1 MSSRFSIITLAAIL
15 AITTAC
21 TNKKVTN
28 PLAKVDSKQPDVVL
42 FNRGMDAMKHNHFD
56 VARLDMQTLINT
68 YPDSEYIAR
77 AKLALADSWYAEGG
91 TAGLAQ
97 AEQEYTDF
105 KTFFPNMPE
114 AAEAQLKIA
123 NIHFSQMEKPD
134 RDFTHAVRAEQE
146 YRAVIMQYPDNAKM
160 VAEARTKLLQVQEII
175 AEREYRVGKF
185 YYYRGSYLPAVARLE
200 SLVNRY
206 PLYSKADEALYLIG
220 QSYESQ
226 IAAVRHMGTTERQQM
241 EHAHKIDEAQ
251 LKKDELNREQYI
263 SNQLVPKAADAYSKI
278 LTRYPVMSRSDD
290 AKARLLA
297 LHEAVP
303 RPTKAALAQNK
314 AEEDARKQQSM
325 MSSVM
330 GAFSKRPDVS
340 PATTVGDPTL
350 QDQEP
355 ISASGLVQEAIR
367 ASAGGKSADNALKG
381 AITGT
386 DAPGENQAAP
396 RSDDP
401 SSQTTAKPDANS
413 PTSAATAEQTTGA
426 QDSQAAPDPN
436 ELKTI
441 GSEGATDAANAAPDP
456 NELKPN
462 VAPDAPAPAPTQV
475 NDVGK
480 NASDPNAQAGAGANA
495 ASGQELADDQM
506 ISSSKHKKKKGL
518 GKIIPGGK

>member
-1 MSSRFSIITLAAIL
+1 
-15 AITTAC
+15 
-21 TNKKVTN
+21 
-28 PLAKVDSKQPDVVL
+28 
-42 FNRGMDAMKHNHFD
+42 
-56 VARLDMQTLINT
+56 
-68 YPDSEYIAR
+68 
-77 AKLALADSWYAEGG
+77 
-91 TAGLAQ
+91 
-97 AEQEYTDF
+97 
-105 KTFFPNMPE
+105 
-114 AAEAQLKIA
+114 
-123 NIHFSQMEKPD
+123 MEKPD

-160 VAEARTKLLQVQEII
+160 VAEARTKLLQVQEVI
-175 AEREYRVGKF
+175 AEREYRVGRF
-185 YYYRGSYLPAVARLE
+185 YYLRGSYLPAVARLE

-241 EHAHKIDEAQ
+241 DRTHKVDEAQ

-278 LTRYPVMSRSDD
+278 LTRYPVMDRSDD

-297 LHEAVP
+297 LHEPVP
-303 RPTKAALAQNK
+303 HPTKAALAQNK
-314 AEEDARKQQSM
+314 AEEDARKQQTM

-350 QDQEP
+350 QDQAP

-367 ASAGGKSADNALKG
+367 ASAGGKSADTGLKA

-401 SSQTTAKPDANS
+401 STPTPANADKAAEA
-413 PTSAATAEQTTGA
+413 PTPGGEPNAAA

-436 ELKTI
+436 DLKTI
-441 GSEGATDAANAAPDP
+441 GSDPAGDASAAPDP

-462 VAPDAPAPAPTQV
+462 VAPDAPAPAPAQV
-475 NDVGK
+475 NEV
-480 NASDPNAQAGAGANA
+480 SDPKAQPAANANA

>member
-1 MSSRFSIITLAAIL
+1 MSLRITVIVLAATLAL
-15 AITTAC
+15 TTAC

-160 VAEARTKLLQVQEII
+160 VAEARKKLLEVQEVI
-175 AEREYRVGKF
+175 AEREYRVGRF
-185 YYYRGSYLPAVARLE
+185 YYLRGSYLPAVARLE

-220 QSYESQ
+220 QSYEGQ
-226 IAAVRHMGTTERQQM
+226 MAMVRHMGTSEHEQM
-241 EHAHKIDEAQ
+241 EKVHKVDEAQ
-251 LKKDELNREQYI
+251 LKKDELSREQYI

-278 LTRYPVMSRSDD
+278 LTRYPVMNRSDD

-297 LHEAVP
+297 LHEPVP

-314 AEEDARKQQSM
+314 AEEDARKQESM

-330 GAFSKRPDVS
+330 GAFSKRPNVS
-340 PATTVGDPTL
+340 PATTVGNPTL

-355 ISASGLVQEAIR
+355 ISASGLVQEAVK
-367 ASAGGKSADNALKG
+367 ASAGGKSADTALKG
-381 AITGT
+381 TITGT

-401 SSQTTAKPDANS
+401 NPQTPASTDKNSQAPASGGEQNTA
-413 PTSAATAEQTTGA
+413 A

-436 ELKTI
+436 DLKPI
-441 GSEGATDAANAAPDP
+441 GSGRATDAAPDP

-462 VAPDAPAPAPTQV
+462 VAPDTPAPAPSQV
-475 NDVGK
+475 NEVGQ
-480 NASDPNAQAGAGANA
+480 NANDPNAQAGAKAD

>member
-1 MSSRFSIITLAAIL
+1 MSLRITVMVLAATLAL
-15 AITTAC
+15 TTAC

-160 VAEARTKLLQVQEII
+160 VAEARKKLLEVQEVI
-175 AEREYRVGKF
+175 AEREYRVGRF
-185 YYYRGSYLPAVARLE
+185 YYLRGSYLPAVARLE

-220 QSYESQ
+220 QSYEGQ
-226 IAAVRHMGTTERQQM
+226 MAMVRHMGTSEREQM
-241 EHAHKIDEAQ
+241 EHAHKTDEAQ
-251 LKKDELNREQYI
+251 LKKDELSREQYI

-278 LTRYPVMSRSDD
+278 LTRYPVMNRSDD

-297 LHEAVP
+297 LHEPVP

-314 AEEDARKQQSM
+314 AEEDARKEQSM

-330 GAFSKRPDVS
+330 GAFSKRPNVS
-340 PATTVGDPTL
+340 PATTVGNPTL

-355 ISASGLVQEAIR
+355 ISASGLVQEAVK
-367 ASAGGKSADNALKG
+367 ASAGGKSADTALKG
-381 AITGT
+381 TITGT

-401 SSQTTAKPDANS
+401 NPQAPASTDKNSQ
-413 PTSAATAEQTTGA
+413 AAASGGEQNPAA

-436 ELKTI
+436 DLKPV
-441 GSEGATDAANAAPDP
+441 GSGGATDAAPDP

-462 VAPDAPAPAPTQV
+462 VAPDTPAPAPSQV
-475 NDVGK
+475 NEVGQ
-480 NASDPNAQAGAGANA
+480 NANDPNAQAGAKAD

>member
-1 MSSRFSIITLAAIL
+1 
-15 AITTAC
+15 
-21 TNKKVTN
+21 
-28 PLAKVDSKQPDVVL
+28 
-42 FNRGMDAMKHNHFD
+42 MKHNHFD

-160 VAEARTKLLQVQEII
+160 VAEARKKLLEVQEVI
-175 AEREYRVGKF
+175 AEREYRVGRF
-185 YYYRGSYLPAVARLE
+185 YYLRGSYLPAVARLE

-220 QSYESQ
+220 QSYEGQ
-226 IAAVRHMGTTERQQM
+226 MAMVRHMGTSEREQM
-241 EHAHKIDEAQ
+241 EHAHKTDEAQ
-251 LKKDELNREQYI
+251 LKKDELSREQYI

-278 LTRYPVMSRSDD
+278 LTRYPVMNRSDD

-297 LHEAVP
+297 LHEPVP

-314 AEEDARKQQSM
+314 AEEDARKEQSM

-330 GAFSKRPDVS
+330 GAFSKRPNVS
-340 PATTVGDPTL
+340 PATTVGNPTL

-355 ISASGLVQEAIR
+355 ISASGLVQEAVK
-367 ASAGGKSADNALKG
+367 ASAGGKSADTALK
-381 AITGT
+381 
-386 DAPGENQAAP
+386 
-396 RSDDP
+396 
-401 SSQTTAKPDANS
+401 
-413 PTSAATAEQTTGA
+413 
-426 QDSQAAPDPN
+426 
-436 ELKTI
+436 
-441 GSEGATDAANAAPDP
+441 
-456 NELKPN
+456 
-462 VAPDAPAPAPTQV
+462 
-475 NDVGK
+475 
-480 NASDPNAQAGAGANA
+480 
-495 ASGQELADDQM
+495 
-506 ISSSKHKKKKGL
+506 
-518 GKIIPGGK
+518 

>member
-1 MSSRFSIITLAAIL
+1 MSSRFVIVALAATL

-21 TNKKVTN
+21 TNKKVNN

-42 FNRGMDAMKHNHFD
+42 FNRGMDSMKHNHFD

-146 YRAVIMQYPDNAKM
+146 YRAVILQYPDNPKM
-160 VAEARTKLLQVQEII
+160 VAEARTKLLEVQEVI
-175 AEREYRVGKF
+175 AEREYRVGRF
-185 YYYRGSYLPAVARLE
+185 YYLRQSFPAAIARLQ
-200 SLVNRY
+200 SLQNRY
-206 PLYSKADEALYLIG
+206 PLYSKADETLYLLG
-220 QSYESQ
+220 QSYEGE
-226 IAAVRHMGTTERQQM
+226 IAAMTHMGEAERKLVDQG
-241 EHAHKIDEAQ
+241 KVKDAQ
-251 LKKDELNREQYI
+251 LKKDDLDRERLI
-263 SNQLVPKAADAYSKI
+263 SDFTNSAAAAYKQI
-278 LTRYPVMSRSDD
+278 LTRYPVMERSDD

-297 LHEAVP
+297 LHQEVP

-314 AEEDARKQQSM
+314 AEESARRERSM
-325 MSSVM
+325 LSNVTGMI
-330 GAFSKRPDVS
+330 SKRPDVS
-340 PATTVGDPTL
+340 AATTVGNPTL

-355 ISASGLVQEAIR
+355 VSPTSIVEAANR
-367 ASAGGKSADNALKG
+367 VAAGSKPAEHTLTG
-381 AITGT
+381 AIIGNGT
-386 DAPGENQAAP
+386 PAENEPAP

-401 SSQTTAKPDANS
+401 AKPAANAGTDKN
-413 PTSAATAEQTTGA
+413 PPAE
-426 QDSQAAPDPN
+426 DSN

-441 GSEGATDAANAAPDP
+441 DSGASADANAPPDP

-462 VAPDAPAPAPTQV
+462 VAPDTPASAPTQV
-475 NDVGK
+475 NEVGQ
-480 NASDPNAQAGAGANA
+480 NGAANAQTPANPDA

-518 GKIIPGGK
+518 SKIIPGGK